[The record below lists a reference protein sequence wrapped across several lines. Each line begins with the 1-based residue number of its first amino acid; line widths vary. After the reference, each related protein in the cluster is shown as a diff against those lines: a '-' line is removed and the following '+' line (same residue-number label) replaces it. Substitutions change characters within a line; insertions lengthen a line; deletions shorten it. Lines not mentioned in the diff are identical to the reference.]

1 MIVNQ
6 QWLHLSVLSSVPE
19 AFVARNQSLDY
30 LRGTLGFSYM
40 CRERQTLG
48 VTPDLTINTFQVHVQ
63 PFGVTGKQFAAGK
76 FWLDEQKMIIN
87 WLTTVLNW
95 GWGFLCVSQLKNA
108 SWMKI
113 TCWSPSSLER
123 RWRVSSS
130 SCSWPT
136 SSAGRGATPATS
148 PFEVPLRFPQ
158 GQRVLFHPWD

>member
-87 WLTTVLNW
+87 RLTTVLN
-95 GWGFLCVSQLKNA
+95 
-108 SWMKI
+108 
-113 TCWSPSSLER
+113 
-123 RWRVSSS
+123 
-130 SCSWPT
+130 
-136 SSAGRGATPATS
+136 
-148 PFEVPLRFPQ
+148 
-158 GQRVLFHPWD
+158 